1 MSKVVNGIPTSWDS
15 CTASAGTKRE
25 VVHAVWSPCGRFIAA
40 SFQGKIQIQDSN
52 TLERLSVFD
61 PPRLEYP
68 PSDEFLAFSPDGR
81 LLAYVFEFGDMLVV
95 FPVSASTLTSTPRC
109 QTAYVSVWDVQTGVA
124 IIDIH
129 VSQFGVL
136 VFSGNCRTITLLGSN
151 DILYDEANGTFS
163 TYDGVNG
170 THICKGELPASSEF
184 LPGAHWAYEESL
196 RFSTSSESDAELT
209 VNIWELQPTS
219 TPPFHVVESF
229 TVSLYDGE
237 TSFSHVS
244 FHTSFTTETEVV
256 ILDLRDSRTLLQVGP
271 AHPPYT
277 PLGHFSPDGCFF
289 ACGTQEGE
297 ICIWKNSF
305 ASYVPWSTLR
315 PRLPFSGFSFSPITS
330 SILAWGPDGV
340 QLLEPGNHPVVPSPD
355 KLKRRQQG
363 RNHLVAY
370 SADRMHIATARQGDR
385 VVTVLDTLSNTPRRS
400 FDTNMEIL
408 DIKIVGDGIFVA
420 DGHKLTSW
428 HLETGEP
435 IQDNETAAIAASAQ
449 DPYLAL
455 SDDCSQ
461 IAFADNHTL
470 SSYNEKEIF
479 LYNVQT
485 QRILCSH
492 TEQDP
497 VEDIRFSPDGHQL
510 WFSTCIDN
518 SGIYLV
524 KLERGEDGEFMGV
537 TKEGIGGKRF
547 DNGLSWTNLFSS
559 HAWRCGG
566 KSLWEIFE
574 WVADSGGNRLLWLPL
589 SWRAKDLRDVRWDG
603 NCLAFVRSDLP
614 NPIVIKFQP

>member
-1 MSKVVNGIPTSWDS
+1 MISTQRQIKPSADVDSLPNTAVDFLRFVTEFFDVIRQSGPHIYHSALLLTPQSSVVRKLYSDQIWSPVSKVVNGIPTSWDS

-25 VVHAVWSPCGRFIAA
+25 VVHAVWSPCGQFIAA

-68 PSDEFLAFSPDGR
+68 PSDEFLAFSPDRR

-196 RFSTSSESDAELT
+196 RFSMSSESDAELT
-209 VNIWELQPTS
+209 VNIWELRPTS

-244 FHTSFTTETEVV
+244 FHASFTTETEVV

-363 RNHLVAY
+363 GNHLVAY

-385 VVTVLDTLSNTPRRS
+385 HWGQGPIYPVGTCWVHWEYRQRVTTMCPL
-400 FDTNMEIL
+400 
-408 DIKIVGDGIFVA
+408 G
-420 DGHKLTSW
+420 
-428 HLETGEP
+428 P
-435 IQDNETAAIAASAQ
+435 I
-449 DPYLAL
+449 
-455 SDDCSQ
+455 
-461 IAFADNHTL
+461 
-470 SSYNEKEIF
+470 
-479 LYNVQT
+479 
-485 QRILCSH
+485 
-492 TEQDP
+492 
-497 VEDIRFSPDGHQL
+497 
-510 WFSTCIDN
+510 
-518 SGIYLV
+518 
-524 KLERGEDGEFMGV
+524 
-537 TKEGIGGKRF
+537 
-547 DNGLSWTNLFSS
+547 
-559 HAWRCGG
+559 
-566 KSLWEIFE
+566 
-574 WVADSGGNRLLWLPL
+574 
-589 SWRAKDLRDVRWDG
+589 
-603 NCLAFVRSDLP
+603 
-614 NPIVIKFQP
+614 